1 LLPEAVGEA
10 ERLATEG
17 FMIGLIVPLARMSAM
32 ATLVADR
39 TDVGLLGRDGMDRT
53 ITVVSAPAAKGLEFD
68 AAVVVEPAEIAGHDV
83 RGLRLLYIALT
94 RPIQHLSI
102 VHSEPLPVALVATP

>member
-1 LLPEAVGEA
+1 MTGWTGP
-10 ERLATEG
+10 
-17 FMIGLIVPLARMSAM
+17 
-32 ATLVADR
+32 
-39 TDVGLLGRDGMDRT
+39 

-83 RGLRLLYIALT
+83 RGLRLLYIAMT

-102 VHSEPLPVALVATP
+102 VHAEPLPAAW